1 MTRAEV
7 SEKIARMKAVQRG
20 LVKAVGSNYNDQRRF
35 QVREIEVNGKVV
47 SRLMKIDTNLK
58 YLPSE
63 DLFNEIYD
71 LHVGSGHCGRDLLNK
86 KIKEKFANVTI
97 ENISA
102 FLKTCQF
109 CTTKRKSSEKK
120 GTIVKPISSRDA
132 FLRFQV
138 DYIDLQSCPD
148 VTEDGTFRF
157 VLHGQDHLTKF
168 SFLKATPN
176 KTALTTVK
184 AIKSWFDLIGP
195 PAILHTDNGREFC
208 NQVFLSS
215 VIFCHIIIFELIFMI
230 KCTGA
235 VRVPGTAWSEDDQWS
250 SSPQPESGLC

>member
-1 MTRAEV
+1 M
-7 SEKIARMKAVQRG
+7 
-20 LVKAVGSNYNDQRRF
+20 
-35 QVREIEVNGKVV
+35 
-47 SRLMKIDTNLK
+47 
-58 YLPSE
+58 
-63 DLFNEIYD
+63 
-71 LHVGSGHCGRDLLNK
+71 
-86 KIKEKFANVTI
+86 
-97 ENISA
+97 
-102 FLKTCQF
+102 
-109 CTTKRKSSEKK
+109 
-120 GTIVKPISSRDA
+120 KPILSKDA
-132 FLRFQV
+132 FSCFQV

-215 VIFCHIIIFELIFMI
+215 VIFFITSLLN
-230 KCTGA
+230 
-235 VRVPGTAWSEDDQWS
+235 SYS
-250 SSPQPESGLC
+250 

>member
-1 MTRAEV
+1 
-7 SEKIARMKAVQRG
+7 MK
-20 LVKAVGSNYNDQRRF
+20 
-35 QVREIEVNGKVV
+35 
-47 SRLMKIDTNLK
+47 
-58 YLPSE
+58 
-63 DLFNEIYD
+63 
-71 LHVGSGHCGRDLLNK
+71 
-86 KIKEKFANVTI
+86 
-97 ENISA
+97 
-102 FLKTCQF
+102 
-109 CTTKRKSSEKK
+109 KR
-120 GTIVKPISSRDA
+120 TVMKPILSKDA
-132 FLRFQV
+132 FSRFQV

-215 VIFCHIIIFELIFMI
+215 VIFCHNIIVELIFMI